1 MFYKKHV
8 GSLME
13 LDHDQIKPTLTYIHI
28 PTMSF

>member
-1 MFYKKHV
+1 MFYKKPC
-8 GSLME
+8 GLME